1 MRRGDGGDG
10 VTGVTG
16 LVSKRMA
23 WREDPFLSLPSPD
36 RSQAGNLK
44 RHYQN
49 VHGKSFKKNSY
60 FGKQEDGLAGGSLL
74 VLEGLDGVNGR
85 TWSRRP
91 VSPCGQP
98 PGDHPRTPGSYRRTL
113 SYQWFSLLSFFH
125 PRSFCLFRVP
135 KSCR

>member
-1 MRRGDGGDG
+1 MGKSLKKLHHAKRGGGESFWVEGSERLRGGGGVTRGDWGDW
-10 VTGVTG
+10 V
-16 LVSKRMA
+16 
-23 WREDPFLSLPSPD
+23 
-36 RSQAGNLK
+36 
-44 RHYQN
+44 
-49 VHGKSFKKNSY
+49 
-60 FGKQEDGLAGGSLL
+60 GKQEDGLAGGSLL

-91 VSPCGQP
+91 VSPCGQT